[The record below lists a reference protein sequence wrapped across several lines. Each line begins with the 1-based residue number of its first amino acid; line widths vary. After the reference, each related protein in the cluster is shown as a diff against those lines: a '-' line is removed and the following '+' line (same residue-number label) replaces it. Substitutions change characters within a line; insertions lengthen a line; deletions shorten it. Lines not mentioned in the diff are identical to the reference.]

1 MIMERTI
8 RNRTQLLITEE
19 GKTTLGF
26 FENRISPEIK
36 KGLKIVFVEQM
47 KDVLDVAFVKK

>member
-1 MIMERTI
+1 VHCASE
-8 RNRTQLLITEE
+8 LLKLHNSEA
-19 GKTTLGF
+19 LSF
-26 FENRISPEIK
+26 SPEIK

>member
-1 MIMERTI
+1 MNGQRQKRKPRWMPKKNEKDIDE
-8 RNRTQLLITEE
+8 
-19 GKTTLGF
+19 
-26 FENRISPEIK
+26 ISPEIK